1 VPGRRRETRCGT
13 GADEHDRQYCGYIG
27 VDQDDHRHGEHP
39 AQSGE
44 RHTALQLISF

>member
-1 VPGRRRETRCGT
+1 
-13 GADEHDRQYCGYIG
+13 

-44 RHTALQLISF
+44 SHTALQLIPFEWRGKR